1 MRRRWRIAAW
11 LVLVVALYAVAVVL
25 AMDVVSAR
33 PRLERW
39 YVWLAIAAA
48 AALLLLLVT
57 IVRALWRVEKRARAG
72 RPGARLTRRLVW
84 RFALIAVPPAV
95 VVYAFAL
102 NFLVLTV
109 DAWFNVRLEHALD
122 DALDLGRLYVNNQ
135 LADVERQS
143 AAISRQLAG
152 VPDSGLQAVLDQTL
166 DRMDALQLAVLSR
179 QGRVEAV
186 ASADPRWITPPRPD
200 ATTLT
205 QLDSEGRYA
214 AAEPLNDQLVLRVL
228 LPIASGPGQR
238 NMLQAL
244 YALPPRLATLSRQVE
259 DARFDFERLKF
270 LRGALKLSFAL
281 VLTFVVVLSSLAALL
296 AAVTVSRRLLAPL
309 GQLAQATHTLA
320 EGRYDIDLQSGSRDE
335 LGFLSDSFRGMTD
348 KLRDASERARASAA
362 ETERQRNYLN
372 TVLERLSSGVLGLD
386 RDAVLHTVN
395 QAASTILGLD
405 LGAHAGQSLQVVRG
419 SCLRIAPL
427 LDSILS
433 HLASGQRE
441 WREEVRLRGDDE
453 RVRILMVRGTALGD
467 AELGTVVVF
476 DDLTELNRAQRD
488 AAWAEVAQRLAHE
501 VKNPLTPIQLSAE
514 RIQHRLAD
522 KLPDAD
528 ASMLKRA
535 TATIVN
541 QVDALKALVDAF
553 SDYARTPRLAAEP
566 LQLDALVRDV
576 LDLYDNDPG
585 IEIDMK
591 LQAGD
596 ARVMADPGKLRQL
609 LHNLIR
615 NAQEA
620 VGEGGPLRLEIS
632 TLRQHEAHRV
642 ELRVADNGPGLPDDF
657 DEGWFEPYVTT
668 KAAGSGLGLAVVK
681 KIAEEHGGR
690 IRAQNRAGGGAE
702 FVLVLPVVR
711 S

>member
-1 MRRRWRIAAW
+1 MTRRWRVASW
-11 LVLVVALYAVAVVL
+11 LLLVLALYAMAVVL
-25 AMDVVSAR
+25 ALDVVSAR
-33 PRLERW
+33 PRLEQW
-39 YVWLAIAAA
+39 YAWLAVA
-48 AALLLLLVT
+48 AALALLVLLVT

-72 RPGARLTRRLVW
+72 QPGARLTRRLVW

-122 DALDLGRLYVNNQ
+122 DALDLGRLYVDKQ
-135 LADVERQS
+135 LTVAESQT

-152 VPDSGLQAVLDQTL
+152 VPNAGLQARLDQTL
-166 DRMDALQLAVLSR
+166 DRMDALQLSVLSR

-200 ATTLT
+200 ATALT

-228 LPIASGPGQR
+228 LPIDSGPGPR
-238 NMLQAL
+238 STLQAL
-244 YALPPRLATLSRQVE
+244 YALPPKVATLSRRVE

-281 VLTFVVVLSSLAALL
+281 VLTFVVVLSLLAALL
-296 AAVTVSRRLLAPL
+296 AAVTVARRLLAPL
-309 GQLAQATHTLA
+309 GQLAQATRTLA
-320 EGRYDIDLQSGSRDE
+320 EGRYDIDLESGSHDE
-335 LGFLSDSFRGMTD
+335 LGFLSDSFRGMTR
-348 KLRDASERARASAA
+348 KLRAASEQARASAA
-362 ETERQRNYLN
+362 ETERQRSYLDA
-372 TVLERLSSGVLGLD
+372 VLERLSSGVLGLH
-386 RDAVLHTVN
+386 RDGVLRTAN
-395 QAASTILGLD
+395 QAACEILDFD
-405 LGAHAGQSLQVVRG
+405 LVVHRGQSIRAIRAE
-419 SCLRIAPL
+419 CTRIAPI
-427 LDSILS
+427 LDSINSRLGE
-433 HLASGQRE
+433 GQRE
-441 WREEVRLRGDDE
+441 WREEIRLRGEDD

-467 AELGTVVVF
+467 ADAGVVVVF

-514 RIQHRLAD
+514 RIQHRLAA

-541 QVDALKALVDAF
+541 QVDALKSLVDAF
-553 SDYARTPRLAAEP
+553 SDYARTPKLAAEP
-566 LQLDALVRDV
+566 LRLDTLTRDV
-576 LDLYDNDPG
+576 LDLYETDPDIQ
-585 IEIDMK
+585 IEAN

-596 ARVMADPGKLRQL
+596 AEVMADPGKLRQL

-620 VGEGGPLRLEIS
+620 VGEGKHLQLEITSACIDDGRRLE
-632 TLRQHEAHRV
+632 LC
-642 ELRVADNGPGLPDDF
+642 VADNGPGLPDKF
-657 DEGWFEPYVTT
+657 DASWFEPYVTT
-668 KAAGSGLGLAVVK
+668 KSAGSGLGLAVVK
-681 KIAEEHGGR
+681 KISEEHGGR

-702 FVLVLPVVR
+702 FILTLPVAR